1 MLWPH
6 LMATLTF
13 SVVVTVVVLVV
24 LVAGPSSFGVILL
37 LPLESRSSSSLP
49 LEAAATEAN
58 PDL

>member
-13 SVVVTVVVLVV
+13 SVVVTVVV

-49 LEAAATEAN
+49 LEAAATEAS